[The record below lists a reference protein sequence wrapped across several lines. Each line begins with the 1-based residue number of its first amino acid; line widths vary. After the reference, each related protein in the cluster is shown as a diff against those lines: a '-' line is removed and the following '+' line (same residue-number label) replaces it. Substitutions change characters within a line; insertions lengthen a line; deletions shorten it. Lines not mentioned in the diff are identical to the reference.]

1 MPGVSSCCH
10 LEKIW
15 SLSPLRSLMFSQK
28 SDVLSSPFPF
38 SMLLYLLLPCL
49 TAPRP
54 GFKWGWIF
62 DHPSSMLPW
71 EAWSGLWIG
80 FVYTAPMWRLLCES
94 SQSILS
100 KNRSSAPPSGPF
112 IIDVLWKKRGGIF
125 FFFHYRHSGKD
136 LLSHSKYQSTFQFW
150 PLRWLTDRTM
160 ISGVCRKLRLKLITC
175 PFHCYYRNKFK

>member
-125 FFFHYRHSGKD
+125 FFFFIIGILGKTY
-136 LLSHSKYQSTFQFW
+136 S
-150 PLRWLTDRTM
+150 LTVNTRA
-160 ISGVCRKLRLKLITC
+160 
-175 PFHCYYRNKFK
+175 PFSFDHWGGLPTGLWFLVYVGNWGWNS